1 MKRLVLY
8 INIFCDTQEKLDT
21 FEENVDKLKDEGT
34 LGTNWISISKEIIQ
48 KYDYFSTRRKI
59 FY

>member
-8 INIFCDTQEKLDT
+8 INIFCDTPEKLDA
-21 FEENVDKLKDEGT
+21 FEENVDKLKDEGA
-34 LGTNWISISKEIIQ
+34 LVTNWISIPKEIIQ